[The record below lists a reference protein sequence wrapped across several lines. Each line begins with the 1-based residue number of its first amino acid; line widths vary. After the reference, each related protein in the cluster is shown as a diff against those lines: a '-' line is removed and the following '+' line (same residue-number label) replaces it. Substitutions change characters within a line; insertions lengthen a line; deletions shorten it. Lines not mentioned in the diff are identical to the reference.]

1 MNMVQIYIMWAGI
14 LAILILAYERTKGRL
29 VYFWEYTLVVA
40 LITAGLM
47 LTVELIKRNKSKG
60 AQENK
65 PKPEE

>member
-60 AQENK
+60 QQENK
-65 PKPEE
+65 SNPED